1 MHTFVTLRRK
11 LGAFSTIPDRE
22 FDVLAERIGKPRVVE
37 AREEL
42 NLDHSWPHKAFLI
55 NDGWA
60 CTYKQLP
67 SGARQIVDIAVPGDI
82 LGMRSLM
89 LRNLDFSAAMITTSV
104 VYEISSRAMFELLD
118 IAPRLAAGFLWSS
131 SREEALLVERLVG
144 VGRKTALQRVVHF
157 FLELQDRLTL
167 VGKCSNGGFSC
178 PLNQSQI
185 ADALGLTSVH
195 LNRIVRELRQEGVA
209 NLKDG
214 CVEILDLDK
223 AIEIAQYNPAYLDH
237 VATARR
243 GRTQLAQ

>member
-11 LGAFSTIPDRE
+11 LCAFSTIPDRE

-42 NLDHSWPHKAFLI
+42 NLDQSWPHKAFLI

-67 SGARQIVDIAVPGDI
+67 SGARQIVDLAIPGDI

-89 LRNLDFSAAMITTSV
+89 LRNLDFAAAMITTSV
-104 VYEISSRAMFELLD
+104 VYEISSRTILELLD
-118 IAPRLAAGFLWSS
+118 PAPRLAAGLLWSS

-157 FLELQDRLTL
+157 FLELQDRLAL
-167 VGKCSNGGFSC
+167 VGKCNGESFSC
-178 PLNQSQI
+178 PLNQGQI

-195 LNRIVRELRQEGVA
+195 LNRIMRELRQEGVV

-214 CVEILDLDK
+214 YVEFLDFDK
-223 AIEIAQYNPAYLDH
+223 AVEVAQYNPAYLDH
-237 VATARR
+237 VATDRRKRTKLAR
-243 GRTQLAQ
+243 